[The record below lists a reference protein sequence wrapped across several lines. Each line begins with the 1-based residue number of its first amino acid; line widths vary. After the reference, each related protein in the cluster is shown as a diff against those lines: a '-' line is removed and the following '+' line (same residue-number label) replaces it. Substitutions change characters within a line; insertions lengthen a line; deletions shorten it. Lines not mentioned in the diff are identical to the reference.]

1 MQIHFTN
8 IVSLR
13 LPYRDMY
20 NHDHTLAL
28 ITVFS
33 SFFILGPD
41 EAFINTLVF
50 LLNDDTS
57 GVWSLEHVDGS
68 VYNCCTIVGFI
79 INKTLTITDPSYI
92 RCKHKSDK
100 TENHLCQHIRVW
112 YLSYWRAANAL
123 ASLCKCMEAYKG
135 SDYNNEPWHDKSQ
148 QTEYAPSE
156 DSDPPG
162 HPSSLINLHS
172 VPSGYIL

>member
-57 GVWSLEHVDGS
+57 GV
-68 VYNCCTIVGFI
+68 
-79 INKTLTITDPSYI
+79 
-92 RCKHKSDK
+92 
-100 TENHLCQHIRVW
+100 
-112 YLSYWRAANAL
+112 
-123 ASLCKCMEAYKG
+123 
-135 SDYNNEPWHDKSQ
+135 
-148 QTEYAPSE
+148 
-156 DSDPPG
+156 
-162 HPSSLINLHS
+162 
-172 VPSGYIL
+172 